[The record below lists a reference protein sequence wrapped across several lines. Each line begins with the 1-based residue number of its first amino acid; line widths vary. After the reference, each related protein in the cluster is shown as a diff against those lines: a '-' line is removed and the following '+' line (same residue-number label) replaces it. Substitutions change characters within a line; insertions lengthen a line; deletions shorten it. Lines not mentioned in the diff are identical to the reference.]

1 MNKRVLGLVGS
12 SKAHTNDANV
22 GDSRAAS
29 VCYFRLPLFT
39 RVHLILYLSL
49 FSISFCVSQNKPK
62 EEIAKLKSSTLA
74 ALTLNF
80 SSFTIRAV
88 LKFKCIIVKYVCR
101 KTNVVITNHKSLI
114 YKRIHMALR
123 SHLIYK
129 AAICPTWMQILT
141 TGKQSHM
148 NQFTLDTIISFLS
161 FASRLISLIHSPFT
175 CKRAFRVFFLR
186 QKIIEIAG

>member
-1 MNKRVLGLVGS
+1 MTPTWGTAEQQAFV
-12 SKAHTNDANV
+12 T
-22 GDSRAAS
+22 S
-29 VCYFRLPLFT
+29 VFHFYP
-39 RVHLILYLSL
+39 VHLILYLSL
-49 FSISFCVSQNKPK
+49 SSISFCVSQKKPK

-74 ALTLNF
+74 ALTWNF

-129 AAICPTWMQILT
+129 VAICPTWMQILT

-148 NQFTLDTIISFLS
+148 NQFTLDAIISFPVFREPIDKSHTFS
-161 FASRLISLIHSPFT
+161 FHL
-175 CKRAFRVFFLR
+175 
-186 QKIIEIAG
+186 

>member
-1 MNKRVLGLVGS
+1 MTPTWGTAEQQAFV
-12 SKAHTNDANV
+12 T
-22 GDSRAAS
+22 S
-29 VCYFRLPLFT
+29 VFHY

-49 FSISFCVSQNKPK
+49 SSTSFCLSQNKPK

-74 ALTLNF
+74 ALTWNF

-129 AAICPTWMQILT
+129 VAICPTWMQILT

-148 NQFTLDTIISFLS
+148 NQFTLDAIISFPVFCEPIDKSHTFS
-161 FASRLISLIHSPFT
+161 FHL
-175 CKRAFRVFFLR
+175 
-186 QKIIEIAG
+186 

>member
-1 MNKRVLGLVGS
+1 MTPTWGTAEQQAFVTSVFHFYPRS
-12 SKAHTNDANV
+12 SNPISIIVFHFFLREPKQTKGGNCKVKVINV
-22 GDSRAAS
+22 S
-29 VCYFRLPLFT
+29 CT
-39 RVHLILYLSL
+39 YL
-49 FSISFCVSQNKPK
+49 K
-62 EEIAKLKSSTLA
+62 
-74 ALTLNF
+74 NF

-129 AAICPTWMQILT
+129 VVICPTWMQILT

-148 NQFTLDTIISFLS
+148 NQFTLDAIISFPVFCEPIDKSHTFS
-161 FASRLISLIHSPFT
+161 FQL
-175 CKRAFRVFFLR
+175 
-186 QKIIEIAG
+186 